1 VVTNTF
7 SNQSVRQSIK
17 QLINMWLAYSWWH
30 VACLLMVACGWQ
42 VLELFKAAD
51 KYDVPGLV
59 KECVQI
65 FRKITRSADVA
76 PLLQVTCYSRL
87 LLLFPLQ
94 DDSKW
99 VHAQLC
105 SCVSGID
112 FGTLHQQSCSDCS
125 LWQSSKQVLLVGVKI
140 ALMYSVWQIG
150 SLCNLMKQC
159 LALIP
164 YFWSAH
170 VAAASCPLNTGFV

>member
-1 VVTNTF
+1 
-7 SNQSVRQSIK
+7 
-17 QLINMWLAYSWWH
+17 
-30 VACLLMVACGWQ
+30 MVACGWQ

-125 LWQSSKQVLLVGVKI
+125 LWQPSKQVLLVCVKI
-140 ALMYSVWQIG
+140 ALMYSVWLAVQFDEAMSSFDTILLVGTCCSCFLPIEHRVCMIG
-150 SLCNLMKQC
+150 CSCQVGRITVYL
-159 LALIP
+159 
-164 YFWSAH
+164 SAWYN
-170 VAAASCPLNTGFV
+170 V